1 MDYPTEE
8 ELYELQHQ
16 DELDALN
23 DLEPSDPYENEDFDP
38 FSFYSSR
45 GPVSKKAKVN
55 DDSNS
60 NQNST
65 SIVDSHE
72 KLQDNSFTANEDK
85 SLSSGSTVISDTSE
99 KQPEGNSLSIVVKNS
114 TKSTEESTIEA
125 NIAAKRK
132 LLFELN
138 DTEKTIRCDESLVSQ
153 REKRKVSDLSD
164 DDLQSGSTGKRRC
177 DFSESRIDVAD
188 ILLTAT
194 EQPSYSRSFINSS
207 KETLTVTCS
216 DGRRIY
222 FSLNEEDDDCHKIES
237 FSKKTS
243 CLLQIPIQFL
253 KSQYFVME
261 EQAQK
266 EQEERQIDNDCV
278 MIEENKENIPE
289 HSLWVEKYRP
299 LSYMNL
305 LSEEG
310 INRTLLQWLKLWDKI
325 VFGKEKKVKKKTAE
339 PKKPTK
345 FHKTWGEL
353 IEDLDEHGRPFH
365 KVAFL
370 CGPPGLGKTTLAT
383 IIARHA
389 GYNVVEI
396 NASDDRNPEAFRTA
410 LEAATQM
417 KSVLHQDHRPNCLIL
432 DEIDGAPAASINVL
446 ISFIKSIGIPKGQKR
461 KKGDIP
467 LLTRPIIC
475 ICNDQYSASLKPL
488 RQLALVLNFPSTATS
503 RLASRLQ
510 EISSKEGLVA
520 DMAALSLLCEKT
532 CNDIRSCL
540 STLQFLHRCK
550 KELKISDLEGLQI
563 GQKDMQKSLFAVW
576 QDVFYYKE
584 KKPLSNVLSV
594 LQAFGD
600 YEKVNIGLFENY
612 LNIKFKHRNLDS
624 VWMGSEWLCFADI
637 IQQQIAYQQLFF
649 LMPYLPY
656 PAAAFHVLFAS
667 NSYPHISYPTAFYEN
682 KVKVSQMNNTLTS
695 LIKDITSSLKTF
707 LDSAI
712 LLTDVFPFLVE
723 IIKPN
728 LRPVNTQLYSEREKN
743 ELKRVIELMLAFNLN
758 YRQERSQ
765 EGTYNYVLDPNIEEL
780 IKFSDIKT
788 KNVLT
793 YSAKQ
798 MIAREVEMEQMRK
811 GDSASDEKAKKV
823 SKEKVPRK
831 EIIPEKKP
839 EPKIFQKKEIV
850 DKPVLDFFGRQ
861 VTTTAKE
868 DTESNKDPRDEEIWF
883 HFKEGYSNAVRK
895 TVYVKNLL

>member
-1 MDYPTEE
+1 
-8 ELYELQHQ
+8 
-16 DELDALN
+16 
-23 DLEPSDPYENEDFDP
+23 
-38 FSFYSSR
+38 
-45 GPVSKKAKVN
+45 
-55 DDSNS
+55 
-60 NQNST
+60 
-65 SIVDSHE
+65 
-72 KLQDNSFTANEDK
+72 
-85 SLSSGSTVISDTSE
+85 
-99 KQPEGNSLSIVVKNS
+99 
-114 TKSTEESTIEA
+114 
-125 NIAAKRK
+125 
-132 LLFELN
+132 
-138 DTEKTIRCDESLVSQ
+138 
-153 REKRKVSDLSD
+153 
-164 DDLQSGSTGKRRC
+164 
-177 DFSESRIDVAD
+177 
-188 ILLTAT
+188 
-194 EQPSYSRSFINSS
+194 
-207 KETLTVTCS
+207 
-216 DGRRIY
+216 
-222 FSLNEEDDDCHKIES
+222 
-237 FSKKTS
+237 
-243 CLLQIPIQFL
+243 
-253 KSQYFVME
+253 
-261 EQAQK
+261 
-266 EQEERQIDNDCV
+266 
-278 MIEENKENIPE
+278 
-289 HSLWVEKYRP
+289 
-299 LSYMNL
+299 
-305 LSEEG
+305 
-310 INRTLLQWLKLWDKI
+310 
-325 VFGKEKKVKKKTAE
+325 
-339 PKKPTK
+339 
-345 FHKTWGEL
+345 
-353 IEDLDEHGRPFH
+353 
-365 KVAFL
+365 
-370 CGPPGLGKTTLAT
+370 
-383 IIARHA
+383 
-389 GYNVVEI
+389 
-396 NASDDRNPEAFRTA
+396 
-410 LEAATQM
+410 
-417 KSVLHQDHRPNCLIL
+417 
-432 DEIDGAPAASINVL
+432 
-446 ISFIKSIGIPKGQKR
+446 
-461 KKGDIP
+461 
-467 LLTRPIIC
+467 
-475 ICNDQYSASLKPL
+475 
-488 RQLALVLNFPSTATS
+488 
-503 RLASRLQ
+503 
-510 EISSKEGLVA
+510 
-520 DMAALSLLCEKT
+520 MAALSLLCEKT

-883 HFKEGYSNAVRK
+883 HFKEGYSNAVWIIKKFGKYNSKIRK
-895 TVYVKNLL
+895 HKFNPLEKVKLKQWYRRSLFR